1 MNNEETLEMKRK
13 MLCAEMEMNGMK
25 EDKYWVKVD
34 GIVIAENMTLEFAI
48 ILVKAI
54 FETYYND
61 LNMVIGI
68 GKVEVKE

>member
-1 MNNEETLEMKRK
+1 
-13 MLCAEMEMNGMK
+13 MK

-61 LNMVIGI
+61 SNMVIGI
-68 GKVEVKE
+68 GKVEARNE

>member
-1 MNNEETLEMKRK
+1 MNE
-13 MLCAEMEMNGMK
+13 MK